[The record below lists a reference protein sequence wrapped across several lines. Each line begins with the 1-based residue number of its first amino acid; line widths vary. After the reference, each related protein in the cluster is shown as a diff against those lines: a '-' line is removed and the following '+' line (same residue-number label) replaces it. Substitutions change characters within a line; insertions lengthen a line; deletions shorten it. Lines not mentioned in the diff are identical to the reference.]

1 MPPEDVVTGRSVGV
15 LVGPCTVWAMPDS
28 PSDPP
33 EFHWLYGKNQGDQ
46 AVNPIQ
52 SSGSDDVEH
61 TRVMPRGGPATPP
74 PRPQLRRTP
83 VRSTPSGPPPPTA
96 AAKTKRR
103 RLPYGK
109 IVLVLLVAWAAY
121 LVAVPLTAW
130 KNVEKVDAFPASAR
144 PAEQPGTTYL
154 LVGSDSRKGLTAAQ
168 NRRLGT
174 GGVGQIGGRTDTI
187 MILHTGGGKPLL
199 LSIPRDSLVPI
210 PGYGTTKINA
220 AFAYGGPK
228 LLIQTIE
235 QDTGLRID
243 HYIEVGF
250 GGFVNAVDA
259 VGGITIC
266 PEKRMVDPRAN
277 LRIRKGCQQ
286 VNGVTALGYARSR
299 HTEALG
305 DIARARHQR
314 EVLSAIG
321 AKVKSIWS
329 VLNPFRYSSLIH
341 AATDSLRVSKGT
353 GVWDMATFAR
363 AMTQVNGTSGLTCS
377 MPISDLAVHWDRTRA
392 LALLQYIKDNKTDN
406 IPQALCTPT
415 GLPQ

>member
-1 MPPEDVVTGRSVGV
+1 MPERP
-15 LVGPCTVWAMPDS
+15 PDS
-28 PSDPP
+28 P
-33 EFHWLYGKNQGDQ
+33 EFDWLYGQDVGDRG
-46 AVNPIQ
+46 VTPVPI
-52 SSGSDDVEH
+52 SGADDIEH
-61 TRVMPRGGPATPP
+61 TRVMPRGGGTIQPPVSPPAAPPAAPPAIPPATPG
-74 PRPQLRRTP
+74 RTAP
-83 VRSTPSGPPPPTA
+83 AGPPPTPP
-96 AAKTKRR
+96 AKTKRR
-103 RLPYGK
+103 RPPYGR

-121 LVAVPLTAW
+121 LVAVPVSAW
-130 KNVEKVDAFPASAR
+130 KNVDKVNAFPSSGR
-144 PAEQPGTTYL
+144 PADQPGTTYL
-154 LVGSDSRKGLTAAQ
+154 LVGSDSRKGLTPAQ

-243 HYIEVGF
+243 HYIEVGL

-277 LRIRKGCQQ
+277 LNIKKGCQQ

-299 HTEALG
+299 HTEVLG

-314 EVLSAIG
+314 EVVSAIG

-341 AATDSLRVSKGT
+341 AATGSLIVSKGT
-353 GVWDMATFAR
+353 GVWDMASFAR

-377 MPISDLAVHWDRTRA
+377 MPIRDLAVHWDHTRA
-392 LALLQYIKDNKTDN
+392 LELLTYIKENKTDN
-406 IPQALCTPT
+406 IPSGLCTPT